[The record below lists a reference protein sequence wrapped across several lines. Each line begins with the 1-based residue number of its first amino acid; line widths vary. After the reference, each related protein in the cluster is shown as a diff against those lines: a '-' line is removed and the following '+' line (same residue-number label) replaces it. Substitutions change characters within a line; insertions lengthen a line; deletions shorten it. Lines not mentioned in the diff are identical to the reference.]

1 VVADKLCLPCLTSRY
16 HVSTKNLTP
25 AEHHP
30 SSLPVA
36 MRLLPLGVL
45 AALLGHPAAALK
57 IAANLQW
64 IEHTPLPYTNNNLY
78 AAGPDRPVL
87 ADGGVVSLSD
97 ESDTI
102 IGANSETQ
110 GLKQYATHKNYRLIY
125 VLVEVTYRLVA
136 SRASGV
142 HKLPDLK
149 GKKIGTFNG
158 TSAEVF
164 VRALLSDAG
173 LKGGDYTL
181 VNTLVNGSMCMRAP
195 CGPGT
200 LPAMLKRREIDAFGC
215 WETAPE
221 LAIEDMG
228 EAEVSVFKNATL
240 FREVFSLYATAEALG
255 DTKKRAQIVRYIK
268 SVNETLELFKKAPNK
283 VLPFVSKTINVPET
297 VLGKVW
303 KDHVWGPGSLG
314 KDLIDFLEMEEK
326 YLSRM
331 DSRTAASRADL
342 EKFVDASVYEEA
354 LKL

>member
-1 VVADKLCLPCLTSRY
+1 
-16 HVSTKNLTP
+16 
-25 AEHHP
+25 
-30 SSLPVA
+30 

-45 AALLGHPAAALK
+45 VPAAALK
-57 IAANLQW
+57 IASNLQW
-64 IEHTPLPYTNNNLY
+64 IEHTPLPYTNNLY

-97 ESDTI
+97 TSDTI

-142 HKLPDLK
+142 QKLSDLK

-164 VRALLSDAG
+164 VRALLSNAELEVG
-173 LKGGDYTL
+173 TDYTL

-200 LPAMLKRREIDAFGC
+200 LPAMLKRGEIDAFGC

-221 LAIEDMG
+221 LAIEDLG
-228 EAEVSVFKNATL
+228 EAGVSVFKNATL
-240 FREVFSLYATAEALG
+240 FREIYSLYATAEALA
-255 DTKKRAQIVRYIK
+255 DTEKRAQIVRYIK
-268 SVNETLELFKKAPNK
+268 SVNETLELFKKTPEE
-283 VLPFVSKTINVPET
+283 VLPFVSNTINVPET

-326 YLSRM
+326 YLSNM
-331 DSRTAASRADL
+331 DSRAPASRADL
-342 EKFVDASVYEEA
+342 EKFVDASVYEDA

>member
-1 VVADKLCLPCLTSRY
+1 MKP
-16 HVSTKNLTP
+16 K
-25 AEHHP
+25 P
-30 SSLPVA
+30 S
-36 MRLLPLGVL
+36 LLLAGLG
-45 AALLGHPAAALK
+45 ALLVPATALR
-57 IAANLQW
+57 IATSLQW
-64 IEHTPLPYTNNNLY
+64 IEHTPQPYAIKNFY
-78 AAGPDRPVL
+78 KGSSAATLISGGVANL
-87 ADGGVVSLSD
+87 ADKTVDLA
-97 ESDTI
+97 
-102 IGANSETQ
+102 ANAETQ
-110 GLKQYATHKNYRLIY
+110 GLKQYATQKNYRLIY
-125 VLVEVTYRLVA
+125 VICEAGYRLVA
-136 SRASGV
+136 NKASGV
-142 HKLPDLK
+142 SKLADLK
-149 GKKIGTFNG
+149 GKRVGTLPG
-158 TSAEVF
+158 SSAGYF
-164 VRALLSDAG
+164 VSKLLSTAG
-173 LKGGDYTL
+173 LKDGDYKTATGN
-181 VNTLVNGSMCMRAP
+181 VCMRAP
-195 CGPGT
+195 CGSGT
-200 LPAMLKRREIDAFGC
+200 LPAMLKQREIDAFGC

-228 EAEVSVFKNATL
+228 EAGVSVFKNATL

-268 SVNETLELFKKAPNK
+268 SVNETLELFKKAPDK